1 MEHFEYVANLVGID
15 HVAFG
20 PDTMFGDH
28 VGIHHVFARQL
39 SISQSH
45 QGPQFN
51 EVPYVKGVENPA
63 EVFPNVTRWLVGHGY
78 SRTDIAKVL
87 GLNIVRVLKD
97 AWWR

>member
-1 MEHFEYVANLVGID
+1 MLKSVANRRSDGV
-15 HVAFG
+15 VR
-20 PDTMFGDH
+20 TW
-28 VGIHHVFARQL
+28 L

-51 EVPYVKGVENPA
+51 EVPYVKVVENPA

>member
-1 MEHFEYVANLVGID
+1 MTTRPSKPKPYTGYQSFEYLEPGVDYKPFRLAG
-15 HVAFG
+15 HC
-20 PDTMFGDH
+20 
-28 VGIHHVFARQL
+28 
-39 SISQSH
+39 H